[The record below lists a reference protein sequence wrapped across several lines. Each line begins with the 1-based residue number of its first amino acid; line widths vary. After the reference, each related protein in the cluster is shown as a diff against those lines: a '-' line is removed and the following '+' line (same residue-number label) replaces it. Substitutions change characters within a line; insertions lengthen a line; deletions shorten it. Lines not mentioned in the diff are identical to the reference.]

1 MSPPAGTT
9 TSADHSS
16 RCNMLQNKTG
26 LQDAMFMAVSHAS
39 HRSGQHRSS
48 FSHAMAP
55 SNCWCTSQKAGLLV
69 LQGLGWV
76 PTGVARHSVNPIAWS
91 SIRRGIIQQY
101 KPPLPHVEGFLVHMV
116 KRSSLFVECRGRHQR
131 GRDHAI
137 QHVKNIAQNGSCCDC
152 SGEGSDVVEDAKWCS

>member
-1 MSPPAGTT
+1 
-9 TSADHSS
+9 
-16 RCNMLQNKTG
+16 MLQNKTG

-39 HRSGQHRSS
+39 HRSGQHCSS
-48 FSHAMAP
+48 FPRAMAP

-69 LQGLGWV
+69 LQGLGCV

-137 QHVKNIAQNGSCCDC
+137 QHVKNIARNGSCCDC